1 MQEERDVHVRDSL
14 SQHAGKQHEEVVM
27 NDDDVARFVDLD
39 DLVGEFLVHPI
50 VIGPLNT
57 FASAVGRLMLLVVE
71 EGVEIVLSISSPAGL
86 VLEKDTLRSGLRFIG
101 EPNRVGADG
110 FVV

>member
-1 MQEERDVHVRDSL
+1 
-14 SQHAGKQHEEVVM
+14 
-27 NDDDVARFVDLD
+27 
-39 DLVGEFLVHPI
+39 
-50 VIGPLNT
+50 
-57 FASAVGRLMLLVVE
+57 MLLVVE